1 MLANQEAKATA
12 VTILL
17 CSQSAMLRSRIQTD
31 ETRTPTMRAITHTR
45 SAMSAEAKTSIKYA
59 NIYILVRTKV
69 RSSGQRVSYE
79 GKDYQSLNGDSVSSS
94 HTNSGVCSYLT
105 INLVGRV

>member
-1 MLANQEAKATA
+1 MIMGNADAM
-12 VTILL
+12 TILL
-17 CSQSAMLRSRIQTD
+17 CSQSAVIRSRIQTD

-69 RSSGQRVSYE
+69 RSSGQQV
-79 GKDYQSLNGDSVSSS
+79 
-94 HTNSGVCSYLT
+94 
-105 INLVGRV
+105 